1 MGGGETLNENRL
13 IVIEGPI
20 GVGKTSLAKL
30 LSRELNAELLLE
42 DVEENPF
49 LHKFY
54 RDTQKW
60 AFQTQLFFL
69 LSRSR
74 QLETLIQQ
82 SLFSAVTLTDYFLP
96 KDRIF
101 AYLNLTEEEL
111 VLYEQIYKLL
121 NMTLPKPDLVVFLQA
136 NTDALLKRIN
146 HRGRD
151 YEKALH
157 PEYLVGLNEAY
168 NHFFFYYEESPLLVI
183 QTDDIDFVN
192 HPEDLADLVKRIK
205 EMKKGKVYYHP
216 KRITQNEDA

>member
-1 MGGGETLNENRL
+1 MGEGETLSDNRL

-30 LSRELNAELLLE
+30 LSGDLNAELLME

-74 QLETLIQQ
+74 QLETLTQQ
-82 SLFSAVTLTDYFLP
+82 SLFSQVTLTDYFLP

-101 AYLNLTEEEL
+101 AYMNLTEEEL

-121 NMTLPKPDLVVFLQA
+121 NMTAPKPDLVVFLQA
-136 NTDALLKRIN
+136 NTEALLRRIN

-157 PEYLVGLNEAY
+157 PEYLSGLNEAY

-183 QTDDIDFVN
+183 QTDDIDFVKY
-192 HPEDLADLVKRIK
+192 PDDLADLVKRIK

-216 KRITQNEDA
+216 QR